1 MPRVVPS
8 QIISFIDQVL
18 PPAKD
23 NKSFYLDRNHA
34 ESCAAII
41 DLIEQLPSELLVLSS
56 QQYTELVS
64 AVNAIKIALENW
76 KLRTYRLSNIPGLG
90 DLHPVSIIRNILSMC
105 PDEFPSK
112 DTAELS
118 FIKDNDLRVNL
129 EIDISATNQALS
141 NGEWK
146 AATVLAGSAI
156 EALLLWVLN
165 QHDQEEVRKAVE
177 TLLHEGILK
186 NDPGKNLELWSL
198 HSFIEAAAKLK
209 IIGKDTA
216 QKARLAKGFRNL
228 IHPGREKRLG
238 QKCNRGTALSAIAAM
253 EFVIGELTYQ
263 YNS

>member
-8 QIISFIDQVL
+8 QIISLIDQVF

-41 DLIEQLPSELLVLSS
+41 NLIEQLPSELLVLQS

-64 AVNAIKIALENW
+64 AISAIKIAIENW
-76 KLRTYRLSNIPGLG
+76 KLRTYRLSKVPGLG
-90 DLHPVSIIRNILSMC
+90 DLNPVSIIRNVLSMC

-118 FIKDNDLRVNL
+118 FIGDGDLRENL

-146 AATVLAGSAI
+146 AATVLAGSVI
-156 EALLLWVLN
+156 EALFLWVLN
-165 QHDQEEVRKAVE
+165 QYDQEEVRKAVE
-177 TLLHEGILK
+177 TLLHDGILK
-186 NDPGKNLELWSL
+186 NDPGNNLEVWSL
-198 HSFIEAAAKLK
+198 HSFIEAAARLK
-209 IIGKDTA
+209 IIGEETA
-216 QKARLAKGFRNL
+216 QQARLAKGFRNL

-238 QKCNRGTALSAIAAM
+238 QKCDRGTALSAVAAV
-253 EFVIGELTYQ
+253 EFIIRDLTSQ
-263 YNS
+263 YSS